1 MRNPL
6 AVTVLLVTGL
16 LLLGFASVSEAQLVL
31 YDDFNSKPINPAKW
45 SGFESDFGPAAPNTE
60 TARKI
65 ANGKLNLVLTSYG
78 RTDSDTGT
86 LGNALVSLEINNPTV
101 VTTIQVDVTVK
112 SAKVRGCA
120 FNTTATRA
128 AARVMGDFFSDG
140 TSPGPGDRT
149 GDIIAGT
156 VSQRDSLAGD
166 QIVAFVARCTNASCG
181 SSTTLASQVF
191 AATWTKGVAD
201 TIRMQWLPSPTKQF
215 VFTLNP
221 AGPSPETHTLSYAVS
236 DTTPPVLPHRRLY
249 TLTRPANCMSGPR
262 TSATAK
268 VVFDNVMVNP

>member
-1 MRNPL
+1 LLESSERDGDNIMRKPL

-166 QIVAFVARCTNASCG
+166 QIVAFVT
-181 SSTTLASQVF
+181 STLLCFFLVLTGNDKVVAVLDGLA
-191 AATWTKGVAD
+191 
-201 TIRMQWLPSPTKQF
+201 P
-215 VFTLNP
+215 
-221 AGPSPETHTLSYAVS
+221 TLSLGTLLYESISVIPHYDGFVRGVVEFHSVLYFFAMSAVFLWATS
-236 DTTPPVLPHRRLY
+236 LVLKL
-249 TLTRPANCMSGPR
+249 NR
-262 TSATAK
+262 T
-268 VVFDNVMVNP
+268 